1 MNQFWGRIVIN
12 SGELVAMLLCN
23 SLGITSERL
32 SSDYIK
38 RLPEN
43 LDLTKFKGL
52 LFDNKGEYI
61 ELKLLTSEKSE
72 TNQLSGER
80 HITYFKYPDAI
91 NKKVSTL
98 QKLLDTFSY
107 LCDKFQ
113 MTYSGEGKS
122 YQLLLV

>member
-1 MNQFWGRIVIN
+1 MGNLMNQFWGRIVIN

-52 LFDNKGEYI
+52 LFDNNGEYI
-61 ELKLLTSEKSE
+61 DLKLLKSEKSE
-72 TNQLSGER
+72 
-80 HITYFKYPDAI
+80 I
-91 NKKVSTL
+91 N
-98 QKLLDTFSY
+98 
-107 LCDKFQ
+107 
-113 MTYSGEGKS
+113 
-122 YQLLLV
+122 